1 MAHVV
6 ATTAPE
12 SGGPTPAVR
21 EAIDTAA
28 AAARA
33 EGKSR
38 GLHEDSSDM
47 NDLIFKAA
55 VRAALEQFMPKAQLE
70 LIRDAS
76 NAAVVRH
83 EAETAAAVSEGKK
96 EFTAARPLPTYTLG
110 SVQRLVAF
118 MVYTGIV
125 RLPSLEL
132 SCTSP
137 RARTGA
143 PLRPSS
149 RPRHGAGACRLS
161 SRCAFCASSGGPSP
175 PPPAPPPAQGAPTTR
190 APIAPRTQA
199 PPTPSLSS
207 PSSR

>member
-1 MAHVV
+1 MV

-96 EFTAARPLPTYTLG
+96 EFTTARPLPTYTLG

-132 SCTSP
+132 YFATS
-137 RARTGA
+137 TYGGA
-143 PLRPSS
+143 FTPEFAAKTWGGRVQVEQPLRFLRIKR
-149 RPRHGAGACRLS
+149 RPVTAAAGA
-161 SRCAFCASSGGPSP
+161 AAGSGGANDES
-175 PPPAPPPAQGAPTTR
+175 ADR
-190 APIAPRTQA
+190 
-199 PPTPSLSS
+199 SS
-207 PSSR
+207 YTSATDTEPLFAIF